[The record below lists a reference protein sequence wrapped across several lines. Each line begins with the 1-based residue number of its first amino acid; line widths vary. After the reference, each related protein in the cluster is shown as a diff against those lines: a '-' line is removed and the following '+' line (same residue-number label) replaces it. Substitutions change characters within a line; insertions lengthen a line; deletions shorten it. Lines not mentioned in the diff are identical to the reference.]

1 MKQAS
6 TRGCSSTRSRAGS
19 VDRVDETEE
28 LEAALLQ
35 EVEGLQRVLLGVDA
49 EEVTDGTT
57 EPVRV
62 FRRLVW
68 SDPCVFC
75 RRDVLRRTWIQ
86 LVSGRKARVPLVRPK
101 LSTTCAGCAR
111 DIWEM
116 TRR

>member
-1 MKQAS
+1 MS
-6 TRGCSSTRSRAGS
+6 SSTQACSLTRSKAGS

-28 LEAALLQ
+28 VAAALLQ

-49 EEVTDGTT
+49 EEVIG
-57 EPVRV
+57 EAGRVGCIGV

-75 RRDVLRRTWIQ
+75 RGDVLRRTWIP
-86 LVSGRKARVPLVRPK
+86 LVSGRSVRVSLVRPK
-101 LSTTCAGCAR
+101 LSTTCAGCTR

-116 TRR
+116 TR